1 MNEQKDN
8 DNKKSIK
15 PTSKKKKTITYICL
29 AIYFCVAI
37 GILAYS
43 TYSDYQKEQEEKAK
57 YSSLGIGSS
66 KSSSS
71 SSSSSKSTT
80 TKPEDKIKLSIS
92 PSSISVAKD
101 YEDAVI
107 YVQNNSNKDISYIR
121 VDIFIK
127 DKNGKIVQSDWTND
141 SSTIKS
147 GASQKIKKTLQDVRS
162 GNTVEVKLNK
172 VTFK

>member
-37 GILAYS
+37 GVLAYS

-66 KSSSS
+66 KSI
-71 SSSSSKSTT
+71 SSSKSTT

-107 YVQNNSNKDISYIR
+107 YIQNNSNKDISYIR
-121 VDIFIK
+121 IDIFIK

-147 GASQKIKKTLQDVRS
+147 GASQKIKKNIARCS
-162 GNTVEVKLNK
+162 
-172 VTFK
+172 

>member
-37 GILAYS
+37 GALAYS

-71 SSSSSKSTT
+71 SKSTT
-80 TKPEDKIKLSIS
+80 TKPEDKIKPSIS

-147 GASQKIKKTLQDVRS
+147 GASQKIKKT
-162 GNTVEVKLNK
+162 
-172 VTFK
+172 FK

>member
-1 MNEQKDN
+1 M
-8 DNKKSIK
+8 
-15 PTSKKKKTITYICL
+15 
-29 AIYFCVAI
+29 AI
-37 GILAYS
+37 GVLAYS

-66 KSSSS
+66 K

>member
-1 MNEQKDN
+1 MNEQKHT

-37 GILAYS
+37 GVLAYS

-66 KSSSS
+66 K

>member
-37 GILAYS
+37 GVLAYS

-66 KSSSS
+66 KSS

-147 GASQKIKKTLQDVRS
+147 GASQKIKKTLQNVRS

>member
-37 GILAYS
+37 GVLAYS
-43 TYSDYQKEQEEKAK
+43 IYSDYQKEQEEKAK

-71 SSSSSKSTT
+71 SKSTT
-80 TKPEDKIKLSIS
+80 NKPEDKIELSIS

-162 GNTVEVKLNK
+162 GNTVEVKLNE

>member
-15 PTSKKKKTITYICL
+15 PTSKKKKTIAYICL

-37 GILAYS
+37 GVLAYS

-66 KSSSS
+66 KSS

>member
-1 MNEQKDN
+1 M
-8 DNKKSIK
+8 
-15 PTSKKKKTITYICL
+15 
-29 AIYFCVAI
+29 
-37 GILAYS
+37 
-43 TYSDYQKEQEEKAK
+43 
-57 YSSLGIGSS
+57 
-66 KSSSS
+66 
-71 SSSSSKSTT
+71 
-80 TKPEDKIKLSIS
+80 
-92 PSSISVAKD
+92 AKD

>member
-37 GILAYS
+37 GVLAYS

-66 KSSSS
+66 KSS

-127 DKNGKIVQSDWTND
+127 NKNGKIVQSDWTND

>member
-37 GILAYS
+37 GVLAYS

-57 YSSLGIGSS
+57 YSSLGISSS
-66 KSSSS
+66 KSS

>member
-37 GILAYS
+37 GVLAYS

-66 KSSSS
+66 KSS

-127 DKNGKIVQSDWTND
+127 DKNGNIVQSDWTND

>member
-37 GILAYS
+37 GVLAYS

-66 KSSSS
+66 K

-107 YVQNNSNKDISYIR
+107 YVQNNSNKDISY
-121 VDIFIK
+121 
-127 DKNGKIVQSDWTND
+127 NEGT
-141 SSTIKS
+141 KS
-147 GASQKIKKTLQDVRS
+147 PL
-162 GNTVEVKLNK
+162 L
-172 VTFK
+172 

>member
-37 GILAYS
+37 GVLAYS

-66 KSSSS
+66 K

-107 YVQNNSNKDISYIR
+107 YIQNNSNKDISYIR
-121 VDIFIK
+121 IDIFIK

-147 GASQKIKKTLQDVRS
+147 GASQKIKKNIARCS
-162 GNTVEVKLNK
+162 
-172 VTFK
+172 

>member
-37 GILAYS
+37 GVLAYS

-66 KSSSS
+66 KSS

-127 DKNGKIVQSDWTND
+127 DKNGKIIQSDWTND

>member
-37 GILAYS
+37 GVLAYS

-71 SSSSSKSTT
+71 SKSTT

-92 PSSISVAKD
+92 PSSISVVKD

-147 GASQKIKKTLQDVRS
+147 GASQKIKKNIARCS
-162 GNTVEVKLNK
+162 
-172 VTFK
+172 

>member
-37 GILAYS
+37 GVLAYS

-66 KSSSS
+66 KSSSN
-71 SSSSSKSTT
+71 SSSKSTT

>member
-37 GILAYS
+37 GVLAYS

-71 SSSSSKSTT
+71 SSSKSTT

-92 PSSISVAKD
+92 PSSISVTKD

>member
-37 GILAYS
+37 GVLAYS

-71 SSSSSKSTT
+71 SSSKGTT

-127 DKNGKIVQSDWTND
+127 DKNGKIIQSDWTND

>member
-37 GILAYS
+37 GVLAYS

-66 KSSSS
+66 KSS

-107 YVQNNSNKDISYIR
+107 YVQNNSNKDISDIR

-127 DKNGKIVQSDWTND
+127 DKYIL
-141 SSTIKS
+141 
-147 GASQKIKKTLQDVRS
+147 GAK
-162 GNTVEVKLNK
+162 
-172 VTFK
+172 

>member
-37 GILAYS
+37 GVLAYS

-66 KSSSS
+66 KSS

-147 GASQKIKKTLQDVRS
+147 GASQNIKKHCKMFVVVTLLKS
-162 GNTVEVKLNK
+162 N
-172 VTFK
+172 

>member
-37 GILAYS
+37 GVLAYS

-66 KSSSS
+66 KSS

>member
-37 GILAYS
+37 GVLAYS
-43 TYSDYQKEQEEKAK
+43 TYLDYQKEQEEKAK

-66 KSSSS
+66 KSI
-71 SSSSSKSTT
+71 SSSKSTT

-107 YVQNNSNKDISYIR
+107 YIQNNSNKDISYIR

>member
-37 GILAYS
+37 GVLAYS
-43 TYSDYQKEQEEKAK
+43 TYSDYQKEQEEKPK
-57 YSSLGIGSS
+57 YSPLGIGSS

-71 SSSSSKSTT
+71 SSSKSTT
-80 TKPEDKIKLSIS
+80 TKTEDKIKLSIS